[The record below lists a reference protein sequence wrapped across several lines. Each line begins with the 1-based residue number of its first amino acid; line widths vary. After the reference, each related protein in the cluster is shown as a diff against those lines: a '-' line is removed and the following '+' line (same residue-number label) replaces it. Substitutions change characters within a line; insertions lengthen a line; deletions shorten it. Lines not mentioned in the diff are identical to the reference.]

1 MVWAPQ
7 IHDMLIV
14 KNMSIQC
21 LATYI
26 WESIMRCKHI
36 VSPSCAGL
44 GALVAVHYASYS
56 SNVHIHLLGRSVRPT
71 VTNALL
77 PSLQAGPTTN
87 VVMMR
92 CDICLTEEA
101 AVANDSACTSLL
113 MQVIHAGKGERS
125 NLQNA

>member
-14 KNMSIQC
+14 KNLSIQC

-26 WESIMRCKHI
+26 WHSIMRCKHI

-56 SNVHIHLLGRSVRPT
+56 SNVHIHLLGRSGRPSD
-71 VTNALL
+71 TNALL
-77 PSLQAGPTTN
+77 PSFQANPMTS

-101 AVANDSACTSLL
+101 AIANDPACTSLL
-113 MQVIHAGKGERS
+113 MQVIHAGKGKTS
-125 NLQNA
+125 NLQKA